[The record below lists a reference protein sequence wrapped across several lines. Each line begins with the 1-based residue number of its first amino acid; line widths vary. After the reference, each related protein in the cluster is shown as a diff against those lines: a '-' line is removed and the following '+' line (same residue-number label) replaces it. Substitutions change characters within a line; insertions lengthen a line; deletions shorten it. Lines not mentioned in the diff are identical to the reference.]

1 VDSIVV
7 SAQHSP
13 DIDTPQLRAQLKEH
27 VIDKIIPSQY
37 LTNKTVYHI
46 QPSGKFIIGGPQS
59 DAGLTGRKII
69 VDTVSYYNTVDLF
82 YI

>member
-1 VDSIVV
+1 MDSVVV

-13 DIDTPQLRAQLKEH
+13 DIDTPQLRVQLKEH
-27 VIDKIIPSQY
+27 VIDKVIPTQY
-37 LTNKTVYHI
+37 LTDKTIYHI
-46 QPSGKFIIGGPQS
+46 QPSGKFILGGPQS

-69 VDTVSYYNTVDLF
+69 VDTVRYYNTVVLF